1 MVAFLTC
8 QLHSRLPAQ
17 EANNRTTLGD
27 RQASVAQRFQKL
39 QDLLLRL
46 AEMEAAENP
55 ERAALLR
62 RAARQASDQFILEKL
77 KTASDSLETEE
88 FQKAVENQEAAT
100 KDLGSLLTL
109 LMSEDRSERIRA
121 EKDRV
126 QQMVKDLKRTLNN
139 QRSVRAR
146 TENGVDLEQLKSEQ
160 KSVTERGDALKNQ
173 MREDNDQIE
182 PGESQ
187 ENNRSESQDASSSES
202 SKENETS
209 DKPSESDES
218 QGSEGSNEQS
228 EDSSQDS
235 PSKDKEPRDSE
246 EGGENPPKGNEQED
260 STPPN
265 SENMET
271 SEQQNSGSTESSSDK
286 PENEQQGSK
295 ADGQSPTSDQDSQ
308 PQSEGD
314 SGQSQSDP
322 SSPSSNQQPPNSS
335 SPPQPQT
342 PEQQAQQQ
350 LEKAVEKMRQAEK
363 ALEDAK
369 RDQAA
374 EQQRAAEEDLRE
386 AIDELEKILR
396 QLREEEMQ
404 RELARLEARL
414 KKMATMQ
421 AKVLEDTITLASTPS
436 SQRNRQT
443 DLKAGELAFEEKK
456 ITLEADRALLLLR
469 EEGSSV
475 AFPEVVRQIRDDT
488 ARVAD
493 LLNET
498 KIDIISQGIQQD
510 ILAAL
515 EEMILALQKAQ
526 RDLEEQQR
534 QEQQPPGS
542 PPPSGQSEQPLVE
555 SIAELKLIRTM
566 QLRIQGT
573 TNRYADL
580 IEEGQNT
587 AQDLLPVLRE
597 LAERQDRLD
606 QITRDIAM
614 ERNQ

>member
-1 MVAFLTC
+1 MVVLLTY

-17 EANNRTTLGD
+17 ETNNRTTLGD

-46 AEMEAAENP
+46 AEIEAAENP

-62 RAARQASDQFILEKL
+62 RAARQASDQFILQKL

-160 KSVTERGDALKNQ
+160 KSVTERGDALNNQ

-209 DKPSESDES
+209 DKPSESKES
-218 QGSEGSNEQS
+218 QGSERSNEQS
-228 EDSSQDS
+228 EDPSQDS
-235 PSKDKEPRDSE
+235 PSEDREPRDSE

-260 STPPN
+260 STPPD

-286 PENEQQGSK
+286 PDNEQQGSK

-322 SSPSSNQQPPNSS
+322 SSPSSDQQPPSSS
-335 SPPQPQT
+335 SPSQPQT

-573 TNRYADL
+573 THRYADL

>member
-1 MVAFLTC
+1 MMLLLTC
-8 QLHSRLPAQ
+8 QLHSRIPAQ
-17 EANNRTTLGD
+17 ETNTRTTLGN
-27 RQASVAQRFQKL
+27 RQASVAERFQKL

-62 RAARQASDQFILEKL
+62 RAARQSSDQFILEKL
-77 KTASDSLETEE
+77 KTASESLETEE

-100 KDLGSLLTL
+100 KELGSLLTL

-160 KSVTERGDALKNQ
+160 KSVTERGDALKNR
-173 MREDNDQIE
+173 MREDNETNE
-182 PGESQ
+182 PQQSK
-187 ENNRSESQDASSSES
+187 ENTSSESQDASSSES
-202 SKENETS
+202 LQKNDAN
-209 DKPSESDES
+209 DKPSES
-218 QGSEGSNEQS
+218 EGSVEQS
-228 EDSSQDS
+228 EESSQDS
-235 PSKDKEPRDSE
+235 RSGDTETPEAE
-246 EGGENPPKGNEQED
+246 EGGDDQANDNKQQD
-260 STPPN
+260 SSLSD
-265 SENMET
+265 SENMGANQ
-271 SEQQNSGSTESSSDK
+271 EQKSGSSESSSDK
-286 PENEQQGSK
+286 TDGEQQGSK
-295 ADGQSPTSDQDSQ
+295 TDGESPSSDQDSQ
-308 PQSEGD
+308 PQSEGN

-322 SSPSSNQQPPNSS
+322 SSPSSDQQPPNSS
-335 SPPQPQT
+335 SPTQPQT

-421 AKVLEDTITLASTPS
+421 SKVLEDTVTLASTPS

-573 TNRYADL
+573 TRRYADL
-580 IEEGQNT
+580 IDEGQNT